1 MFCGTDRTNHFET
14 LLPVHGLSRGF
25 LNSKKQ
31 TLSNNDSRPS
41 SIDNWWL
48 RLLSCKDSLLTNSYN
63 TDKPE
68 QDIEKWHVKH
78 KTCPILDFKFWL
90 IALSFSWPEF
100 WISSCHDWLNFNVW
114 SLLTLALIWIS
125 NFDDYL
131 SLGPN
136 LDFKFCWW
144 LTLLLLR
151 PDFGFQVAM
160 IGWLTS
166 HSQSCPNSCSCDDD
180 SDWPLSVS
188 LKSLGP
194 KFGFQ
199 VWWLDWLTL
208 FHSLGPNLELQ
219 VLMIESLSLGPN
231 LETQI
236 LINFDDWLSFFS
248 LGPIVS
254 SSRVTSSLDD
264 WWTLF
269 LLARF

>member
-1 MFCGTDRTNHFET
+1 MITS
-14 LLPVHGLSRGF
+14 LLARIWI
-25 LNSKKQ
+25 
-31 TLSNNDSRPS
+31 S
-41 SIDNWWL
+41 SFADDW
-48 RLLSCKDSLLTNSYN
+48 LSCSWGPT
-63 TDKPE
+63 
-68 QDIEKWHVKH
+68 
-78 KTCPILDFKFWL
+78 LDFKLRWL
-90 IALSFSWPEF
+90 VDWP
-100 WISSCHDWLNFNVW
+100 
-114 SLLTLALIWIS
+114 LT
-125 NFDDYL
+125 L
-131 SLGPN
+131 SLG
-136 LDFKFCWW
+136 
-144 LTLLLLR
+144 
-151 PDFGFQVAM
+151 
-160 IGWLTS
+160 
-166 HSQSCPNSCSCDDD
+166 PNSCSCDDD